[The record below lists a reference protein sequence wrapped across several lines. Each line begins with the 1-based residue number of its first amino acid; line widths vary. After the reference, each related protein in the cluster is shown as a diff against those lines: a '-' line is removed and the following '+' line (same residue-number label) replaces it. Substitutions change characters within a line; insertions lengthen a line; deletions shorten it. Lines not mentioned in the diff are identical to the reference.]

1 VASYSFNEPSGTTV
15 VDGSGYGN
23 NGTGAGSI
31 ARTSDGKF
39 GGGIYVIDGGSI
51 TVPDAASL
59 DLTTGMT
66 VEAWVNP
73 DQATAYQDVV
83 LKETSKGGAW
93 GLYAFAD
100 GGGPASVVSVGHDFV
115 ANAGPNIPLHTW
127 THLATTYDGATLR
140 LYRDGALVAQRSVS
154 GAMATSSGPLK
165 IGGNSIWDEPFE
177 GRIDDVRVYN
187 RPLAASEL
195 ATDMKVSAK

>member
-1 VASYSFNEPSGTTV
+1 VSGTTV
-15 VDGSGYGN
+15 MDGSGYGN

-31 ARTSDGKF
+31 ARTASGKF
-39 GGGIYVIDGGSI
+39 GGAIYVIDGGSI

-66 VEAWVNP
+66 IEAWVNP
-73 DQATAYQDVV
+73 DEATAYQAVV
-83 LKETSKGGAW
+83 LKETAKGGAW
-93 GLYAFAD
+93 GLYAFVD
-100 GGGPASVVSVGHDFV
+100 GSGPGSVIEVGRDYV
-115 ANAGPNIPLHTW
+115 ANAGPNLALHTW

-154 GAMATSSGPLK
+154 GSMATSSGPLK
-165 IGGNSIWDEPFE
+165 IGGNAIWNEPFE

-187 RPLAASEL
+187 RPLSASEL
-195 ATDMKVSAK
+195 ATEMKVPAT